1 MHTCSNLNCSVKNRH
16 SVIGQMVH
24 RAFPLKC
31 VSVAIRHLK
40 SEAILK
46 QHCNYPVS
54 HAPPFWPGMR
64 SERLRKGE
72 YILTRAVLQLMS
84 HVPPLYPRPVLPS
97 FLPSFLCFPFP
108 PSFSPSLPS
117 FWWDWAQG
125 FMLPNQVLYCLSH
138 TSSPF
143 FSDYFGN
150 GVS

>member
-97 FLPSFLCFPFP
+97 FLPL
-108 PSFSPSLPS
+108 SPLSSLLLSLP
-117 FWWDWAQG
+117 
-125 FMLPNQVLYCLSH
+125 
-138 TSSPF
+138 PF
-143 FSDYFGN
+143 LLVGLGLRASCFQTRCSTA
-150 GVS
+150 